1 MSPILQS
8 LANGSARGYGAFS
21 VAAAAGDFESI
32 ATVTV
37 GSGGASNIEFTSIA
51 TDWTHLQIRFIA
63 RCSSLVEL
71 RVQLNA
77 DTGTNYA
84 WHEMW
89 TNANAGS
96 SVGHMKLAYW
106 NGFPS
111 TADVF
116 GAGVMDILD
125 YKNTNKYK
133 TLRTLSGYDNNTTGG
148 LQLNSGLWQNTNAI
162 TSVKIFPQSGSFQQY
177 SSFALYGIKV
187 A

>member
-8 LANGSARGYGAFS
+8 RANASAIGYGAFFG
-21 VAAAAGDFESI
+21 AAAATSYESI

-37 GSGGASNIEFTSIA
+37 GSGGASSVEFTSIA

-111 TADVF
+111 TADLF

-133 TLRTLSGYDNNTTGG
+133 TLRTLSGYNNISTGG

-177 SSFALYGIKV
+177 SNFALYGIKV
-187 A
+187 

>member
-1 MSPILQS
+1 MDPLQ
-8 LANGSARGYGAFS
+8 
-21 VAAAAGDFESI
+21 VI
-32 ATVTV
+32 TV
-37 GSGGASNIEFTSIA
+37 GPSGAANVEFTSIPSDY
-51 TDWTHLQIRFIA
+51 TNLQIRFIA
-63 RCSSLVEL
+63 RVATLVEL
-71 RVQLNA
+71 RVQLNS
-77 DTGTNYA
+77 DTGNNYA

-89 TNANAGS
+89 TVANAGS
-96 SVGHMKLAYW
+96 STGHMKLAYY

-162 TSVKIFPQSGSFQQY
+162 TSVKIFPQSGNFQQY
-177 SSFALYGIKV
+177 SHFALYGIKGAV
-187 A
+187 